1 MRGLGGVIIFK
12 RPLVLMCIFL
22 IAGIIA
28 SFLGVAYVVIV
39 PLGTAFFIT
48 LIWVVGCNCSL
59 FVMGKFEFIIIL
71 ICFVF
76 YGCGVYKNYAFTKIY
91 EKYDELMYGEM
102 KLSGNVYEIDERKEK
117 DESLYEIKGKHKS
130 LYEIKGNIVEIKENT
145 YGYTISLELDEGLV
159 YVYTDSTICGL
170 LDEATKEKDLIREV
184 DDKKDLTGG
193 TDDKKDLTGG
203 TDNKKDSIGETDN
216 ENKMP
221 NEESIES
228 VLACLYGKEV
238 IILGEIIPMERAR
251 NFGNY
256 DEYKVLRSKGVLL
269 KLSAES
275 IYLSHSKDEG
285 MYYLNVNEIQLNEEI
300 EKLTTSG
307 KIYKIKNH
315 LRRILFN
322 ITPEKEFGIL
332 AAMVLGDNTELDKDV
347 KELYSLSGISHI
359 MSISGLHISLIGMGL
374 YKLLRKKM
382 RYVSS
387 ATISLGIMAMFL
399 IFIGNPISATRA
411 VIMFFVHIFA
421 DLFGRK
427 YDVLSALSLS
437 AILILMDN
445 PYYILNASFQLSF
458 IAIIA
463 VCVSAPI
470 IISLLFKDKDE
481 KESKKKLRDKREDKG
496 QEIENGW
503 QGNGNEG
510 KEREHGW
517 QGGGH
522 EGQENV
528 SEKSL
533 SYLIL
538 ANIRNIALA
547 IARILTFNIAMTIT
561 LMPLNAYL
569 FFRHSTYS
577 PLINMIV
584 VPLVGLVLVMTLMGI
599 MFAIFLPIVGTF
611 FVGTAVC
618 LLRFFTWLSEKIMSL
633 PYANVVTGKFSLAEV
648 IFCYIILMLGL
659 VIAWRVVENRKSFL
673 VMFTFIFLFIVFRE
687 KFNRFTLC
695 FLDVGQGACIYIK
708 SASGNDY
715 LIDGGSSDE
724 RNVGEYKIEPFL
736 EARQVEKL
744 EYVFVTHCDTD
755 HISGILELIER
766 NNISIDNLVMPDIS
780 DKDKDEK
787 YIKLIDLAKR
797 RGIEVIFMKAGDK
810 LKDGKMILSCINPSG
825 SATNINDSSLVFVLE
840 YAELAA
846 VFTGD
851 IGKEVEKEILDDLE
865 LILHNGDEKKDDEN
879 GENDEINDDENG
891 DKLVVYDVAHHGSA
905 NSNSEEFVNL
915 INPRIS
921 VISCGKDNSY
931 GHPAEEVLKCLE
943 DVGSEI
949 LCTFNCGQIEIYE
962 EKGKIMLREF
972 VDE

>member
-1 MRGLGGVIIFK
+1 MDL
-12 RPLVLMCIFL
+12 
-22 IAGIIA
+22 
-28 SFLGVAYVVIV
+28 
-39 PLGTAFFIT
+39 
-48 LIWVVGCNCSL
+48 
-59 FVMGKFEFIIIL
+59 
-71 ICFVF
+71 
-76 YGCGVYKNYAFTKIY
+76 Y

-102 KLSGNVYEIDERKEK
+102 KLSGNVYEIDQRKEK
-117 DESLYEIKGKHKS
+117 DESLYEIKGKHESLYEIKGKHES

-170 LDEATKEKDLIREV
+170 LDEAIKEKDLIREV

-193 TDDKKDLTGG
+193 TD
-203 TDNKKDSIGETDN
+203 NKKDSLGETDN

-221 NEESIES
+221 DEKSIES
-228 VLACLYGKEV
+228 VLACLYGRDV

-275 IYLSHSKDEG
+275 IYLSDSKKDG
-285 MYYLNVNEIQLNEEI
+285 VYYLNVNEIQLNEEL
-300 EKLTTSG
+300 EKVTTSG

-387 ATISLGIMAMFL
+387 ATISLGIMALFL

-427 YDVLSALSLS
+427 YDVLSALSLA

-470 IISLLFKDKDE
+470 ITSLLFKGKDE

-496 QEIENGW
+496 QE
-503 QGNGNEG
+503 
-510 KEREHGW
+510 
-517 QGGGH
+517 
-522 EGQENV
+522 NV

-538 ANIRNIALA
+538 AYIRNIALA

-584 VPLVGLVLVMTLMGI
+584 VPLVGLVLAMTLMGI
-599 MFAIFLPIVGTF
+599 LFAIFLPIVGTF

-673 VMFTFIFLFIVFRE
+673 VMFAFIFLFIVFRE
-687 KFNRFTLC
+687 KFNMFTLC

-780 DKDKDEK
+780 DKDKDDK

-797 RGIEVIFMKAGDK
+797 REIEVIFMKAGDK
-810 LKDGKMILSCINPSG
+810 LKDDQMILSCINPSG

-865 LILHNGDEKKDDEN
+865 LILHNGDEKNDD
-879 GENDEINDDENG
+879 ENDEINDDENG
-891 DKLVVYDVAHHGSA
+891 DKLVVYDVAHHGSF

>member
-1 MRGLGGVIIFK
+1 MRGLGGVTILK

-48 LIWVVGCNCSL
+48 LIWVAGRNCSL

-71 ICFVF
+71 ISFVF
-76 YGCGVYKNYAFTKIY
+76 YGCGVYKNYAVTKIY

-102 KLSGNVYEIDERKEK
+102 KLSGNVYEIDQRKEK
-117 DESLYEIKGKHKS
+117 DES

-145 YGYTISLELDEGLV
+145 YGYTISLEIDEGLV
-159 YVYTDSTICGL
+159 YVYTDCTICGL
-170 LDEATKEKDLIREV
+170 LDEATEEKDLIRQV
-184 DDKKDLTGG
+184 
-193 TDDKKDLTGG
+193 DDKKDLTGG

-216 ENKMP
+216 ENKIP

-275 IYLSHSKDEG
+275 IYLSDSKKDG
-285 MYYLNVNEIQLNEEI
+285 VYYLNVNEIQLNEEL
-300 EKLTTSG
+300 EKVTTSG

-427 YDVLSALSLS
+427 YDVLSALSLA

-470 IISLLFKDKDE
+470 ITSLLFKDKDE

-496 QEIENGW
+496 QKIENGW
-503 QGNGNEG
+503 QGSGNEG
-510 KEREHGW
+510 KERENGW

-538 ANIRNIALA
+538 AYIHNIALA

-584 VPLVGLVLVMTLMGI
+584 VPLVGLVLAMTLMGI
-599 MFAIFLPIVGTF
+599 LFAIFLPIVGTF

-673 VMFTFIFLFIVFRE
+673 VMFAFIFLFIVFRE
-687 KFNRFTLC
+687 KFNMFTLC

-780 DKDKDEK
+780 DKDKDDK

-797 RGIEVIFMKAGDK
+797 REIEVIFMKAGDK
-810 LKDGKMILSCINPSG
+810 LKDDQMILSCINPSG

-865 LILHNGDEKKDDEN
+865 LILHNGDEKNDD
-879 GENDEINDDENG
+879 ENDEINDDENG
-891 DKLVVYDVAHHGSA
+891 DKLVVYDVAHHGSF

-943 DVGSEI
+943 DVGSKI

>member
-1 MRGLGGVIIFK
+1 M
-12 RPLVLMCIFL
+12 
-22 IAGIIA
+22 
-28 SFLGVAYVVIV
+28 
-39 PLGTAFFIT
+39 
-48 LIWVVGCNCSL
+48 
-59 FVMGKFEFIIIL
+59 
-71 ICFVF
+71 
-76 YGCGVYKNYAFTKIY
+76 
-91 EKYDELMYGEM
+91 
-102 KLSGNVYEIDERKEK
+102 
-117 DESLYEIKGKHKS
+117 
-130 LYEIKGNIVEIKENT
+130 
-145 YGYTISLELDEGLV
+145 
-159 YVYTDSTICGL
+159 
-170 LDEATKEKDLIREV
+170 
-184 DDKKDLTGG
+184 TGG
-193 TDDKKDLTGG
+193 TDNKKDLTGG

-221 NEESIES
+221 DEKSIES

-275 IYLSHSKDEG
+275 IYLSDSKKDG
-285 MYYLNVNEIQLNEEI
+285 VYYLNVNEIQLNEEL
-300 EKLTTSG
+300 EKVTTSG

-387 ATISLGIMAMFL
+387 ATISLGIMALFL

-411 VIMFFVHIFA
+411 VILFFVHIFA

-427 YDVLSALSLS
+427 YDVLSALSLA

-445 PYYILNASFQLSF
+445 PYYLLNASFQLSF

-470 IISLLFKDKDE
+470 ITSLLFKDKDE

-503 QGNGNEG
+503 QGS
-510 KEREHGW
+510 
-517 QGGGH
+517 GH

-538 ANIRNIALA
+538 DYIRNIALA

-584 VPLVGLVLVMTLMGI
+584 VPLVGLVLAMTLMGI
-599 MFAIFLPIVGTF
+599 LFAIFLPIVGTF

-695 FLDVGQGACIYIK
+695 FLDVGQGACIYI
-708 SASGNDY
+708 
-715 LIDGGSSDE
+715 
-724 RNVGEYKIEPFL
+724 
-736 EARQVEKL
+736 
-744 EYVFVTHCDTD
+744 
-755 HISGILELIER
+755 
-766 NNISIDNLVMPDIS
+766 
-780 DKDKDEK
+780 
-787 YIKLIDLAKR
+787 
-797 RGIEVIFMKAGDK
+797 
-810 LKDGKMILSCINPSG
+810 
-825 SATNINDSSLVFVLE
+825 
-840 YAELAA
+840 
-846 VFTGD
+846 
-851 IGKEVEKEILDDLE
+851 
-865 LILHNGDEKKDDEN
+865 
-879 GENDEINDDENG
+879 
-891 DKLVVYDVAHHGSA
+891 
-905 NSNSEEFVNL
+905 
-915 INPRIS
+915 
-921 VISCGKDNSY
+921 
-931 GHPAEEVLKCLE
+931 
-943 DVGSEI
+943 
-949 LCTFNCGQIEIYE
+949 
-962 EKGKIMLREF
+962 
-972 VDE
+972 

>member
-1 MRGLGGVIIFK
+1 
-12 RPLVLMCIFL
+12 MCIFL

-48 LIWVVGCNCSL
+48 LIWVVGRNCSL

-71 ICFVF
+71 ISFVF
-76 YGCGVYKNYAFTKIY
+76 YGCGVYKNYAVTKIY

-102 KLSGNVYEIDERKEK
+102 KLSGNVYEIDQRKEK

-145 YGYTISLELDEGLV
+145 YGYTISLEIDEGLV
-159 YVYTDSTICGL
+159 YVYTDCTICGL
-170 LDEATKEKDLIREV
+170 LDEATKEKDLIRQV
-184 DDKKDLTGG
+184 
-193 TDDKKDLTGG
+193 DDKKDLTGG

-216 ENKMP
+216 ENKIP

-275 IYLSHSKDEG
+275 IYLSDSKKDG
-285 MYYLNVNEIQLNEEI
+285 VYFNVNEIQLNEEL
-300 EKLTTSG
+300 EKVTTSG

-332 AAMVLGDNTELDKDV
+332 VAMVLGDNTELDKDV

-387 ATISLGIMAMFL
+387 ATISLGIMALFL

-411 VIMFFVHIFA
+411 VMMFFVHIFA
-421 DLFGRK
+421 DVFGRK
-427 YDVLSALSLS
+427 YDVISALSLA

-470 IISLLFKDKDE
+470 ITSLLFKDKDE

-503 QGNGNEG
+503 QGSGNEG
-510 KEREHGW
+510 KEIENGW
-517 QGGGH
+517 QDGGH

-538 ANIRNIALA
+538 AYIRNIALA

-584 VPLVGLVLVMTLMGI
+584 VPLVGLVLAMTLMGI
-599 MFAIFLPIVGTF
+599 LFAIFLPIVGTF

-766 NNISIDNLVMPDIS
+766 NNISIDNLVIPDIS
-780 DKDKDEK
+780 DKDKDDK
-787 YIKLIDLAKR
+787 YIKLIYLAKR

-810 LKDGKMILSCINPSG
+810 LKDDQMILSCINPSG
-825 SATNINDSSLVFVLE
+825 MANNINDSSLVFVLE

-851 IGKEVEKEILDDLE
+851 IGKEVEKEIMDDLE
-865 LILHNGDEKKDDEN
+865 LILHNGDEKN
-879 GENDEINDDENG
+879 GDENG
-891 DKLVVYDVAHHGSA
+891 DKLVVYDVAHHGSV

-915 INPRIS
+915 IRPDIS

>member
-1 MRGLGGVIIFK
+1 MRGLGGVIILK

-48 LIWVVGCNCSL
+48 LIWVAGRNCSL

-71 ICFVF
+71 ISFVF
-76 YGCGVYKNYAFTKIY
+76 YGCGVYKNYAVTKIY

-102 KLSGNVYEIDERKEK
+102 KLCGNVYEIDERKEK
-117 DESLYEIKGKHKS
+117 DESLYEIKGKHESLYDIKEKHKS

-159 YVYTDSTICGL
+159 YVYTDCTICGL
-170 LDEATKEKDLIREV
+170 LDEATKEKDLIRQV

-193 TDDKKDLTGG
+193 A
-203 TDNKKDSIGETDN
+203 DNKKDSIGETDN

-221 NEESIES
+221 DEKSIES
-228 VLACLYGKEV
+228 VLACLYGRDV

-256 DEYKVLRSKGVLL
+256 DEYKILRSKGVLL

-275 IYLSHSKDEG
+275 IYLSDSKKDG
-285 MYYLNVNEIQLNEEI
+285 VYYLNVNEIQLNEEL
-300 EKLTTSG
+300 EKVTTSG

-427 YDVLSALSLS
+427 YDVLSALSLA

-470 IISLLFKDKDE
+470 ITSLLFKDKDE

-496 QEIENGW
+496 QERENGW

-510 KEREHGW
+510 KERENGW
-517 QGGGH
+517 QGSGH

-538 ANIRNIALA
+538 AYIRNIALA

-584 VPLVGLVLVMTLMGI
+584 VPLVGLVLAMTLMGI
-599 MFAIFLPIVGTF
+599 LFAIFLPIVGTF

-633 PYANVVTGKFSLAEV
+633 PYANVVTGKFSLVEV

-687 KFNRFTLC
+687 KFNMFTLC

-766 NNISIDNLVMPDIS
+766 NNISIDNLVLPDIS
-780 DKDKDEK
+780 DKDKDDK

-797 RGIEVIFMKAGDK
+797 REIEVIFMKAGDK
-810 LKDGKMILSCINPSG
+810 LKDDQMILSCINPSG

-865 LILHNGDEKKDDEN
+865 LILHNGDEKNDD
-879 GENDEINDDENG
+879 ENDEINDDENG

-915 INPRIS
+915 IRPDIS

>member
-1 MRGLGGVIIFK
+1 MRGLGGVIILK

-48 LIWVVGCNCSL
+48 LIWVVGRNCSL

-76 YGCGVYKNYAFTKIY
+76 YGCGVYKNYAVTKIY

-102 KLSGNVYEIDERKEK
+102 KLSGNVYEIDQRKEK
-117 DESLYEIKGKHKS
+117 DESLYEIKGKHESLYDIKEEHKS

-159 YVYTDSTICGL
+159 YVYSDSTICGL
-170 LDEATKEKDLIREV
+170 LDEAIKEKDLIREV

-193 TDDKKDLTGG
+193 TD
-203 TDNKKDSIGETDN
+203 NKKDSLGETDN

-221 NEESIES
+221 DEKSIES
-228 VLACLYGKEV
+228 VLACLYGRDV

-275 IYLSHSKDEG
+275 IYLSDSKKDG
-285 MYYLNVNEIQLNEEI
+285 VYYLNVNEIQLNEEL
-300 EKLTTSG
+300 EKVTTSG

-387 ATISLGIMAMFL
+387 ATISLGIMALFL

-427 YDVLSALSLS
+427 YDVLSALSLA

-470 IISLLFKDKDE
+470 ITSLLFKGKDE

-496 QEIENGW
+496 QE
-503 QGNGNEG
+503 
-510 KEREHGW
+510 
-517 QGGGH
+517 
-522 EGQENV
+522 NV

-538 ANIRNIALA
+538 AYIRNIALA

-584 VPLVGLVLVMTLMGI
+584 VPLVGLVLAMTLMGI
-599 MFAIFLPIVGTF
+599 LFAIFLPIVGTF

-673 VMFTFIFLFIVFRE
+673 VMFAFIFLFIVFRE
-687 KFNRFTLC
+687 KFNMFTLC

-780 DKDKDEK
+780 DKDKDDK

-797 RGIEVIFMKAGDK
+797 REIEVIFMKAGDK
-810 LKDGKMILSCINPSG
+810 LKDDQMILSCINPSG

-865 LILHNGDEKKDDEN
+865 LILHNGDEKNDD
-879 GENDEINDDENG
+879 ENDEINDDENG
-891 DKLVVYDVAHHGSA
+891 DKLVVYDVAHHGSF